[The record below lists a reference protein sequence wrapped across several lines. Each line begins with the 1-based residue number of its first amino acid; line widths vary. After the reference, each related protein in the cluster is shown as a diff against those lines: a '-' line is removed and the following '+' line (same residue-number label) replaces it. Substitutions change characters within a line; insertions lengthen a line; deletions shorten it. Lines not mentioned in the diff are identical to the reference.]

1 MPSVCVSYEVLFVP
15 DEFFHGYRLIRQLL
29 GLRLYDPRIPE
40 LQTLLNK
47 DVYFPSGDFAADGV
61 LDILVELGLRR
72 SLGQSGLLDSARS
85 VAMINNQNPSEA
97 VHRAKALLAQL
108 DDFQIAHESHSE
120 PSVDRSLDG
129 SARDPLTAVEVKDD
143 GVESEFWLQLANI
156 SWCPVLTS
164 SPNDRVPWQQVT
176 SPIAAPK
183 LVRPKSQMWLV
194 SATMFILDGECR
206 SASLATKL
214 GWEDHPNA
222 TVLAAQL
229 VALSK
234 QHSKWQSNLVNE
246 AETLQEINATL
257 NKEIPPI
264 YKLLQDKVGTEEL
277 THVRD
282 VLAGTPWV
290 WVGEGFVFPKQLAFD
305 SPAHFHPYLHTVPS
319 EIVGFRTLLT
329 TFGVREMFEAVD
341 YVRVLLRIY
350 QDMNGGVLAQEQLT
364 FCLRVLEALS
374 EVLPLN
380 GESHAILGSVVMP
393 DDSGILA
400 LAKELIY
407 NDAPWLAK
415 SASGMIGMRRFVHPD
430 IENELAERLGAK
442 SLRYLSLVDQEMTS
456 TLPCPDT
463 ATISDRLSKEN
474 RNLLMF
480 DLLEIADCCKARKVH
495 FMYDKRE
502 HPRQS
507 LLQPNLGCYF

>member
-1 MPSVCVSYEVLFVP
+1 
-15 DEFFHGYRLIRQLL
+15 
-29 GLRLYDPRIPE
+29 LYDPRVPE

-47 DVYFPSGDFAADGV
+47 DVFFPSGNFAADAV

-72 SLGQSGLLDSARS
+72 SLGHSGLLDSARS
-85 VAMINNQNPSEA
+85 VAMISNQNPSEA
-97 VHRAKALLAQL
+97 VHRAKALLAHL
-108 DDFQIAHESHSE
+108 DDLQIAHESSGDS
-120 PSVDRSLDG
+120 SVHLLLDNNG
-129 SARDPLTAVEVKDD
+129 AGDPLTKVEVKDD
-143 GVESEFWLQLANI
+143 GIDSEFWLQLANI

-164 SPNDRVPWQQVT
+164 SPNDRVPWQQVI

-183 LVRPKSQMWLV
+183 LVRPRLQMWLV

-206 SASLATKL
+206 SATLAAKL
-214 GWEDHPNA
+214 GWEEPPNA

-234 QHSKWQSNLVNE
+234 QHAKWQANLVNE
-246 AETLQEINATL
+246 AETLQEMNATL

-264 YKLLQDKVGTEEL
+264 YKLLQDKVGTKDL
-277 THVRD
+277 THIRE
-282 VLAGTPWV
+282 VLAGIPWV
-290 WVGEGFVFPKQLAFD
+290 WVGEGFVLPKQLAFD
-305 SPAHFHPYLHTVPS
+305 SPAHFHPYLHIVPS

-341 YVRVLLRIY
+341 YIRVLLRIY
-350 QDMNGGVLAQEQLT
+350 QDMNGGVLTQEQLT

-380 GESHAILGSVVMP
+380 GESHVILGSVVMP

-400 LAKELIY
+400 LAKDLIY

-430 IENELAERLGAK
+430 IDNELAERLGAK

-463 ATISDRLSKEN
+463 STISDRLSKEN
-474 RNLLMF
+474 RYLLMF

-507 LLQPNLGCYF
+507 LLQPNLGCYSLTVILFALDHTSFLPLNL

>member
-1 MPSVCVSYEVLFVP
+1 M
-15 DEFFHGYRLIRQLL
+15 L
-29 GLRLYDPRIPE
+29 GLRLYDPRVPE

-47 DVYFPSGDFAADGV
+47 DAFFPSGDFATDAV
-61 LDILVELGLRR
+61 LDILVELGLKR
-72 SLGQSGLLDSARS
+72 SLGQIGLLDSARS
-85 VAMINNQNPSEA
+85 VAMISSQNHPEA
-97 VHRAKALLAQL
+97 AHRAKALLAHL
-108 DDFQIAHESHSE
+108 DDLQIARESNGDSSE
-120 PSVDRSLDG
+120 DRLLDSIAG
-129 SARDPLTAVEVKDD
+129 DPLRTVEVKDD
-143 GVESEFWLQLANI
+143 GIESGFWLQLTNI

-164 SPNDRVPWQQVT
+164 APNDKLPWQQVT

-183 LVRPKSQMWLV
+183 LVRPESQMWLV
-194 SATMFILDGECR
+194 SATMFILDGEIR
-206 SASLATKL
+206 SASLAAKL
-214 GWEDHPNA
+214 GWEEHPNA

-229 VALSK
+229 VELSK
-234 QHSKWQSNLVNE
+234 QHAKWQDKLVHE
-246 AETLQEINATL
+246 AEALHEINATL
-257 NKEIPPI
+257 SKEIPPI
-264 YKLLQDKVGTEEL
+264 YKFLQEKVTKDL
-277 THVRD
+277 THVQE
-282 VLAGTPWV
+282 VLAGIPWV

-305 SPAHFHPYLHTVPS
+305 SPAHFHPYLHIVPS
-319 EIVGFRTLLT
+319 EIVEFRKLLT
-329 TFGVREMFEAVD
+329 TFGVRETFEAAD
-341 YVRVLLRIY
+341 YVRVLLRIA
-350 QDMNGGVLAQEQLT
+350 QDMKGGVLTQEQRT

-380 GESHAILGSVVMP
+380 EESNVILGSVVMP

-400 LAKELIY
+400 LAKDLIY

-430 IENELAERLGAK
+430 IDNELADRLGAK

-463 ATISDRLSKEN
+463 STISDLLSKKEY

-502 HPRQS
+502 HSRQS
-507 LLQPNLGCYF
+507 LLQPNLGSYSLPFIFLFVLDHSSFLLYNCSHC

>member
-1 MPSVCVSYEVLFVP
+1 MF
-15 DEFFHGYRLIRQLL
+15 
-29 GLRLYDPRIPE
+29 GLRLYDPRVPE

-47 DVYFPSGDFAADGV
+47 DVFFPSGNFAADAV
-61 LDILVELGLRR
+61 LDILVELGLKR
-72 SLGQSGLLDSARS
+72 SLGHSGLLDSARS
-85 VAMINNQNPSEA
+85 VAMISDQNQSEA
-97 VHRAKALLAQL
+97 VHRAKALLAHL
-108 DDFQIAHESHSE
+108 DDLQIALESRGDS
-120 PSVDRSLDG
+120 SVDRLPENG
-129 SARDPLTAVEVKDD
+129 AVDAVSNVNVKDD
-143 GVESEFWLQLANI
+143 GIHSEFWLQLANM

-164 SPNDRVPWQQVT
+164 SPNDRVPWQRVI

-194 SATMFILDGECR
+194 SATMFILDGEFR
-206 SASLATKL
+206 SATLAAKL
-214 GWEDHPNA
+214 GWEEHPNA

-234 QHSKWQSNLVNE
+234 QHAKWQANLVNE
-246 AETLQEINATL
+246 AETLEEINATL

-264 YKLLQDKVGTEEL
+264 YKMLQDKVVTEDL
-277 THVRD
+277 AHIRQ
-282 VLAGTPWV
+282 VLAGNPWV

-305 SPAHFHPYLHTVPS
+305 SPAHFHPYLHIVPS

-329 TFGVREMFEAVD
+329 TFGVRDMFQAVD
-341 YVRVLLRIY
+341 YVRVLHRIY

-380 GESHAILGSVVMP
+380 GEIHAILGSVVMP

-400 LAKELIY
+400 LAKDLIY

-430 IENELAERLGAK
+430 IDNELAERLGAK

-456 TLPCPDT
+456 TLPCPNT
-463 ATISDRLSKEN
+463 STISDRLSKEN
-474 RNLLMF
+474 SNLLMF

-495 FMYDKRE
+495 FLYDKRE

-507 LLQPNLGCYF
+507 ILQPNLGCYSLTFILFALDHTSFLPLKL